1 MPAMKMKSIT
11 IEVSLVPR
19 TVDVSV
25 VSLDDNQEYFYSGA
39 TRRASKRLQDILAK
53 LAAAYAG
60 DDDSLELNVSTDSQL
75 IVPDS

>member
-25 VSLDDNQEYFYSGA
+25 VSLEDNQEYFYSGT